1 MQKTSYA
8 EQIKASEVLLGG
20 FKQRRE
26 SFIEKGYTTDKY
38 ITDFEKLLNDTIS
51 FNNQQEKSKA
61 DMVTNTVELNRM
73 LDELRNMRQQ
83 LKQIVR
89 SHVPSHEWKSFGMQ
103 YRLRGPKSNGNQNQ
117 PPDDNNDDN
126 PTGHVSPQKEAV
138 KNVSLSKDGKTGF
151 ILK

>member
-1 MQKTSYA
+1 MQKKSYA

-20 FKQRRE
+20 FRQHME
-26 SFIEKGYTTDKY
+26 NFLEKGYTTEKY
-38 ITDFEKLLNDTIS
+38 ITDFEKMLNATIS
-51 FNNQQEKSKA
+51 FNNEQEKSKA

-73 LDELRNMRQQ
+73 LDDLNDMRQH

-103 YRLRGPKSNGNQNQ
+103 YRSRGRKYNGTPNP

-126 PTGHVSPQKEAV
+126 PTDNVSPQKEAV